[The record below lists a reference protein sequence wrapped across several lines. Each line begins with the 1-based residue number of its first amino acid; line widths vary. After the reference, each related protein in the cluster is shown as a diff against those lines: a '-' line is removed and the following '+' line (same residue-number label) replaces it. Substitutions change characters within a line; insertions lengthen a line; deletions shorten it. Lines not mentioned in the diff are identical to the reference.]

1 MTVVHNM
8 DIAAL
13 RSFVLSDNLGSF
25 SAAALALHC
34 SQSALSLRIKKLE
47 EQLGS
52 DLFYRNYHNLRLTA
66 QGKLLL
72 PEAISILNSHDKM
85 LAIARHKDEM
95 EAIRLGLPED
105 LTTRFFHNFLVN
117 QPQFV
122 DQIELSMHLCR
133 DLIQLIDDDKLDIAI
148 VNAMPDFQGGFT
160 LTSRDLKWVCS
171 PTFNFQPN
179 QPLPLAL
186 HPEGCIYREHT
197 FKVLNALGIPYR
209 IVFSAQGTV
218 SVQAAVIAGMGLSVT
233 SQGNIPSELMVV
245 PDEWGLPAL
254 GQTDIRIFQ
263 NEKSSASLDS
273 FASILRRE
281 LPTVM

>member
-1 MTVVHNM
+1 MPAVKNM
-8 DIAAL
+8 DIVAL
-13 RSFVLSDNLGSF
+13 RSFVLAENLGSF

-52 DLFYRNYHNLRLTA
+52 DLFYRNYHNLRLTSH
-66 QGKLLL
+66 GTLLL
-72 PEAISILNSHDKM
+72 PEAIAVLNTHDKM
-85 LAIARHKDEM
+85 LGIAHQTNE
-95 EAIRLGLPED
+95 EEVIRLGLPED

-117 QPQFV
+117 HPQFI
-122 DQIELSMHLCR
+122 DQIELRMHLCR
-133 DLIQLIDDDKLDIAI
+133 DLIQLICDDKLDIAI
-148 VNAMPDFQGGFT
+148 VNAMPDYQGGYT
-160 LTSRDLKWVCS
+160 LASRDLKWVCS
-171 PTFNFQPN
+171 PTFNYQPD

-209 IVFSAQGTV
+209 IVFSAQGAV

-233 SQGNIPSELMVV
+233 SHGNIPSELMVV
-245 PDEWGLPAL
+245 PEEWGLPNL

-263 NEKSSASLDS
+263 KEKGSPALIKFASL
-273 FASILRRE
+273 LRRE
-281 LPTVM
+281 LPRVM